1 MKQKH
6 FPFLEGVLEG
16 YITQMREEVRFSG
29 IDTNEQKM
37 KLITNKK
44 GLRVIIL
51 GEEQYRRTA
60 YNIGDILAL
69 SQSYKE
75 CYEQLLCKIKDEALC
90 IAFDKFSAFIPN
102 VTAPSE
108 NAVHH
113 IRITKI
119 RLERLQDISDKE
131 CMSEGIFRFEKE
143 YCFAHKR
150 ACITDYFSFHTPRE
164 AYAAFVNHY
173 HGKGT
178 WERNPYVVVYEF
190 KLID

>member
-44 GLRVIIL
+44 GLRVIKL

-90 IAFDKFSAFIPN
+90 IA
-102 VTAPSE
+102 
-108 NAVHH
+108 
-113 IRITKI
+113 
-119 RLERLQDISDKE
+119 L
-131 CMSEGIFRFEKE
+131 
-143 YCFAHKR
+143 
-150 ACITDYFSFHTPRE
+150 
-164 AYAAFVNHY
+164 
-173 HGKGT
+173 
-178 WERNPYVVVYEF
+178 
-190 KLID
+190 